1 MLNEKFKEVLNHEGA
16 FSITSWS
23 NNNANVTNTW
33 NSYVRIS
40 DRGSLLIPAAGMTS
54 TQSDVAVNNKLKLT
68 MGSKEVMGTIGMGA
82 GFFIEGT
89 AVFLDDGDDFNMM
102 KEKFPFLKRV
112 LEVTPI
118 VVKQTI

>member
-16 FSITSWS
+16 LSITSWS

-40 DRGSLLIPAAGMTS
+40 DRGTLLIPAAGMTS
-54 TQSDVAVNNKLKLT
+54 TQADVAVNNRLKLT
-68 MGSKEVMGTIGMGA
+68 LGSKEVMGTIGMGA
-82 GFFIEGT
+82 GFFVEGT
-89 AVFLDDGDDFNMM
+89 ATFLDEGADFDMM
-102 KEKFPFLKRV
+102 KENFPFLKRV